1 VIETVYKRKLNS
13 VILLKCSFYIFIL
26 KMMTGKQIP
35 FDKIDKNLVGDE
47 YVQGVLVAVTDI
59 MTYEDSNNQKKKHL
73 NLYIADEV
81 VRTVIIL

>member
-1 VIETVYKRKLNS
+1 
-13 VILLKCSFYIFIL
+13 
-26 KMMTGKQIP
+26 MMTGKQIP